1 MKKILLMMTA
11 ALLVVSCEN
20 GPDEP
25 KGPKYPEPE
34 KGATYQLEGTVN
46 TEGFTWTSTS
56 VVGLYSQ
63 MDEVRASNLA
73 CRIVGYAE
81 PAVPEEGEE
90 PAPVDPSP
98 YEGKAVARFNTP
110 AMDLVKGENSFLVY
124 TPYNPELLYLAGMI
138 YGLTIAEEQTQNAPN
153 VAGSSFAI
161 GTATGVPG
169 VDEAFKF
176 EMTPITALAKFT
188 VSSSEFAGFAPSKI
202 TVYDEDGADLAGG
215 FNVKIEDLS
224 FQTLETHKRASVT
237 VKNPVALT
245 ASSKQ
250 NIYLNLLPNDF
261 TGKELWIIVEFD
273 GAKGHVTIPMKKSGL
288 KFEAGQTTEVDLSNI
303 SSNDNAAKDWYEP
316 VESRYLAGPGVAYG
330 DANTYFIQCKNG
342 QTYTGATYQA
352 NADIPS
358 EIKIDIKARGNFFS
372 DACVDPRGAE
382 FDWYRLQ
389 NGTVYVPRTGGY
401 ESSNVKPAEF
411 EFSYDGNTTVTVK
424 NTGAFAGAPILV
436 MKKDGKIL
444 WAWAFWN
451 VAADGTKIETVN
463 FGPYQLANMEIG
475 QPTTQYDKWIA
486 NSGTTVDPIYRVN
499 HLYQWGRYIPIFW
512 TTYWSSDIEGQN
524 GNVPT
529 MYGPVSLEEALA
541 HPVSMIVGTEQKVNI
556 QQWQTDAIGDLWGNQ
571 NQKTDAVGKK
581 SIYDP
586 CPKGWRVPDRATFEY
601 IDAMIPA
608 VSQGYTY
615 EDTKGKVGIMLNGAL
630 FQTSGYLN
638 GQLAQTGDI
647 RLDSMG
653 GGQTADAQQ
662 ASLGL
667 LWSNYIGSASANQPS
682 VFFYGSSRY
691 KADASYKPRV
701 AGYNRTVAAPIRCQ
715 KDTDNR

>member
-73 CRIVGYAE
+73 CRIVGYTDPSAE
-81 PAVPEEGEE
+81 AEEGVE
-90 PAPVDPSP
+90 PEKSP

-316 VESRYLAGPGVAYG
+316 MESRYLSGPGVAYG

-372 DACVDPRGAE
+372 DACIDPRGATFE
-382 FDWYRLQ
+382 WYTTA
-389 NGTVYVPRTGGY
+389 NGSTYLPRTANYTNGVDP
-401 ESSNVKPAEF
+401 SKF
-411 EFSYDGNTTVTVK
+411 EFTYDNNTTVTVK

-436 MKKDGKIL
+436 MKKDGKVL

-451 VAADGTKIETVN
+451 VAADGTKVETVN
-463 FGPYQLANMEIG
+463 IGQYQLANMDIG
-475 QPTTQYDKWIA
+475 QPTTQYTTWIA
-486 NSGTTVDPIYRVN
+486 NKDTGGNPDVVYRMH
-499 HLYQWGRYIPIFW
+499 HLYQWGRPIPIFW
-512 TTYWSSDIEGQN
+512 TTYWTTDLLATGTA

-529 MYGPVSLEEALA
+529 IWGPLSLEEALA
-541 HPVSMIVGTEQKVNI
+541 NPVGVIVGDPSI
-556 QQWQTDAIGDLWGNQ
+556 YGSDGILQWQTDTIGDLWGNQ
-571 NQKTDAVGKK
+571 SQQTDAVGKK

-586 CPKGWRVPDRATFEY
+586 CPKGWRVPDRNVFE
-601 IDAMIPA
+601 ALVALTPA
-608 VSQGYTY
+608 EGQGYTY
-615 EDTKGKVGIMLNGAL
+615 EDTAGMAGIRLNGNLFLTQGYINGKVDAGNGRYA
-630 FQTSGYLN
+630 T
-638 GQLAQTGDI
+638 
-647 RLDSMG
+647 MG
-653 GGQTADAQQ
+653 GGASGTAAQ
-662 ASLGL
+662 ASHGL
-667 LWSNYIGSASANQPS
+667 IWSNYIGSASANQPTTL
-682 VFFYGSSRY
+682 YYRSSNG
-691 KADASYKPRV
+691 KAAPRV
-701 AGYNRTVAAPIRCQ
+701 AGYNRVMSAAVRCQ